1 MTFKK
6 GDKVYYHKNGLHP
19 FKILGKP
26 SMCEGIEY
34 YTIQVDFDWWKS
46 GKYDGLP
53 ERITECYNLSKRV
66 S

>member
-1 MTFKK
+1 
-6 GDKVYYHKNGLHP
+6 
-19 FKILGKP
+19 
-26 SMCEGIEY
+26 MCEGIEY

-53 ERITECYNLSKRV
+53 ERITECYNLSKRI